1 MELAEDEVL
10 GKAYDAR
17 LMGRLLRYVRPYRLL
32 LAVSALTLLSFSFLD
47 LLPAEVIKRAIDGP
61 VARWREIG
69 EDAAFAKLLHL
80 SLLFLCAVLVS
91 LLARGA
97 HSIVVE
103 WIGQRVM
110 VDLRRKLFGKIQ
122 RLALRFFDRNPVGRL
137 VTRVVNDVESLYQ
150 ALSAGIVSIFGDL
163 VKIVAILGFLLWLNT
178 ALALWIFLVM
188 PPLFV
193 LSLRFRRRQRQAYRD
208 VRGEIARVNSRLQES
223 ITGVGVIRTF
233 SQEDRFRAEFAG
245 LSENLYRAHVR
256 TVLGFSWFFP
266 AVEFLF
272 AIAQGVLIWAGS
284 KCVAGATLT
293 PGEFVQFWFYIT
305 LVFEPI
311 RDLTEQYNVM
321 QSAMASSERI
331 FRILDEPEE
340 VPNQTKPVPVTAATM
355 RGEIEFDRVSFAYE
369 EGSPVLRD
377 ISFRVAPGES
387 VALVG
392 ATGAGK
398 TSVISLVSRLYDPQH
413 GSIRLDGRD
422 LREYDKYALRSNIAV
437 VLQDVFLFAGDVLSN
452 IRLSHA
458 DISEERV
465 VAAARAVGADRFI
478 SRRRGGYRAEVLER
492 GATFST
498 GEKQLLAFA
507 RALAFDPRVLILD
520 EATSSVDSETEAMIE
535 EALRRLLPGRTSLI
549 IAHRLSTIRRCDR
562 ILVMHHGE
570 LKEQGTHEELM
581 AKGGLYRRLYELQY
595 ASGGEEGRRNTGA
608 AGGGSG
614 D

>member
-17 LMGRLLRYVRPYRLL
+17 LMRRLLHWVRPYRAL
-32 LAVSALTLLSFSFLD
+32 LAFSAVTLLSFSFLD
-47 LLPAEVIKRAIDGP
+47 LLPAEMIKRAIDGP

-69 EDAAFAKLLHL
+69 RDEAVGQLLDL
-80 SLLFLCAVLVS
+80 SLLFLGAVLVS
-91 LLARGA
+91 LVARGA
-97 HSIVVE
+97 HSIIVE

-110 VDLRRKLFGKIQ
+110 VDLRRELFAKIQ

-150 ALSAGIVSIFGDL
+150 ALSAGIVSIFGDV
-163 VKIVAILGFLLWLNT
+163 VKIAAILGFLLWLNA

-208 VRGEIARVNSRLQES
+208 VRMEIARVNSRLQES
-223 ITGVGVIRTF
+223 ITGVAVIRTF
-233 SQEDRFRAEFAG
+233 SREDRSREEFGA
-245 LSENLYRAHVR
+245 LSEGLYTAHVR
-256 TVLGFSWFFP
+256 TVFGFSWFFP

-293 PGEFVQFWFYIT
+293 PGEFVQFWFYIN

-340 VPNQTKPVPVTAATM
+340 VPNQLDPVPISAAAM

-369 EGSPVLRD
+369 GENFVLRD
-377 ISFRVAPGES
+377 LSFRVAPGES

-398 TSVISLVSRLYDPQH
+398 TSIISLVSRLYDPQR
-413 GSIRLDGRD
+413 GSVRLDGRD

-437 VLQDVFLFAGDVLSN
+437 VLQDVFLFAGNVLEN

-458 DISEERV
+458 DIPEERV
-465 VAAARAVGADRFI
+465 VAAAEAVGADRFLA
-478 SRRRGGYRAEVLER
+478 RRPGGYRAEVLER

-507 RALAFDPRVLILD
+507 RALAFDPKVLILD

-562 ILVMHHGE
+562 ILVLHRGE
-570 LKEQGTHEELM
+570 VKEQGTHEELM
-581 AKGGLYRRLYELQY
+581 AKAGLYRRLYELQY
-595 ASGGEEGRRNTGA
+595 AAGPPGLPGRTA
-608 AGGGSG
+608 SFSL